1 MRLLNRLTIKGLLLN
16 RKRTIMTVIGIVL
29 ATALLSAVT
38 SMAASFRSGMILRE
52 KTNSGNYHYAFFNL
66 PEEEAK
72 ALTGNRE
79 VESSFETAGVGY
91 AVLEGSQNEGKP
103 YLYLMAMDSEALKES
118 SLHVVEGRAPVREGE
133 IVISRHIQTNGG
145 VRYQVGDELT
155 LTVGRR
161 VSEGYDLDQSTPYA
175 EGEETFVP
183 VFAKTY
189 RVVGI
194 TERMDNVMEDR
205 MAPGYTVVTC
215 FDERDGSVVHPG
227 TVDVFVR
234 LTPEGLRHADETVSR
249 ILGIPT
255 EVYQAWKDG
264 SISSEDYEQYVTG
277 TDLENRFHENE
288 NLIRYETL
296 NFGNSSLSFVY
307 SMAAIVIVI
316 ILFTAVFCI
325 SNSFSISITEKM
337 RQYGMLAS
345 VGATPRQIRKNV
357 YYEAF
362 LLAAVG
368 IPLGTG
374 SGLLACWVLTNVA
387 SSLLESALGTFLR
400 FEISLPALLLSVG
413 LALLTIFLSA
423 RTPARR
429 AAKVSPISAIQG
441 LDDIRI
447 RAKEVRVPGVIG
459 RMFGTGGVIAWKNM
473 RRSRKKYR
481 VAAASIALSVMAFV
495 SMASFIRLA
504 FGATDYYLNHLEYK
518 LVYYAT
524 IPDDYEKAVAI
535 ADREDVTEGS
545 VVRQTLLEVDLE
557 GLPWADEEA
566 EAYFSEDTD
575 TMSIGICSLG
585 DRTYR
590 DYVKELGLTYDEA
603 KDKAILFN
611 SFSLYDEQTGQSRAH
626 RIFRMSAGD
635 VFSGSIYDLTA
646 EGEESGRED
655 VSLAL
660 AAVTDTETLGIS
672 GTQAVLIV
680 SDEWMDAHANAVF
693 ESATAYYN
701 CEDADALQEVMTD
714 EYGIPVDHITNQEQN
729 YEDQQALFTTVSV
742 FCYGFIL
749 VIALIGVT
757 NIFNTVTTG
766 MELRSKEFAMLRSV
780 GMTGGEFTRMIALEN
795 IFCGAKAL
803 VVGLVVGCALSF
815 VIYRSMVGGAD
826 VTYQLPFVP
835 MLIAVAAVVL
845 LLALIT
851 WYSLKKIAAQN
862 MIETIRQDNI

>member
-1 MRLLNRLTIKGLLLN
+1 
-16 RKRTIMTVIGIVL
+16 
-29 ATALLSAVT
+29 
-38 SMAASFRSGMILRE
+38 
-52 KTNSGNYHYAFFNL
+52 
-66 PEEEAK
+66 
-72 ALTGNRE
+72 
-79 VESSFETAGVGY
+79 
-91 AVLEGSQNEGKP
+91 
-103 YLYLMAMDSEALKES
+103 
-118 SLHVVEGRAPVREGE
+118 
-133 IVISRHIQTNGG
+133 
-145 VRYQVGDELT
+145 
-155 LTVGRR
+155 
-161 VSEGYDLDQSTPYA
+161 
-175 EGEETFVP
+175 
-183 VFAKTY
+183 
-189 RVVGI
+189 
-194 TERMDNVMEDR
+194 
-205 MAPGYTVVTC
+205 
-215 FDERDGSVVHPG
+215 
-227 TVDVFVR
+227 
-234 LTPEGLRHADETVSR
+234 
-249 ILGIPT
+249 
-255 EVYQAWKDG
+255 
-264 SISSEDYEQYVTG
+264 
-277 TDLENRFHENE
+277 
-288 NLIRYETL
+288 
-296 NFGNSSLSFVY
+296 
-307 SMAAIVIVI
+307 
-316 ILFTAVFCI
+316 
-325 SNSFSISITEKM
+325 
-337 RQYGMLAS
+337 
-345 VGATPRQIRKNV
+345 
-357 YYEAF
+357 
-362 LLAAVG
+362 
-368 IPLGTG
+368 
-374 SGLLACWVLTNVA
+374 
-387 SSLLESALGTFLR
+387 
-400 FEISLPALLLSVG
+400 
-413 LALLTIFLSA
+413 
-423 RTPARR
+423 
-429 AAKVSPISAIQG
+429 
-441 LDDIRI
+441 
-447 RAKEVRVPGVIG
+447 
-459 RMFGTGGVIAWKNM
+459 
-473 RRSRKKYR
+473 
-481 VAAASIALSVMAFV
+481 MAFV

-545 VVRQTLLEVDLE
+545 VVRQTLLEVSLE

-693 ESATAYYN
+693 DSATAYYN

-757 NIFNTVTTG
+757 NIFNTVTTS

-780 GMTGGEFTRMIALEN
+780 GMTRGEFTRMIALEN